1 MSSPKVRQRLI
12 KVLEK
17 LGLPT
22 SITADPE
29 KVKEAMLHDKKSAQS
44 GVTAVKV
51 DEAGSFRLEKLEYN
65 ELFSL
70 FDAYLKEAN

>member
-1 MSSPKVRQRLI
+1 MLPMSSPKVRQRLI

-29 KVKEAMLHDKKSAQS
+29 KVLILLMLFVLYKNKADI
-44 GVTAVKV
+44 
-51 DEAGSFRLEKLEYN
+51 KL
-65 ELFSL
+65 LL
-70 FDAYLKEAN
+70 ALGYLLV